1 MTDVK
6 QLPENLE
13 QLEQLTEFK
22 RVYKKYSAV
31 QLEDLLT
38 DAEVDY
44 LSADNKSELVW
55 RLLDHR
61 GFNFEAALA
70 EAEQSADEPQA
81 EPVDEPQAEPVDEPQ
96 AEPVDE
102 PVDEPQ
108 AEPAPADD
116 KDDTNEDV
124 QTVQDDTD
132 SEHGDQIDSEANAD
146 LGTGSESADD
156 SEKPSQMDNVTND
169 DAPSDVSNSDDANAN
184 EVEQPAE
191 ATDQPTTDSSAPNDE
206 APTTQTLEQDKP
218 ADEPVAQWMHPR
230 HRHQR
235 ISNAMK
241 AASATNAPADEDDKD
256 HVAVFN
262 AGAFPFFE
270 TATSTLVPAKQ
281 TTKIYPTASVDK
293 DQILRNVKQYNHT
306 RGNKLRVIN

>member
-22 RVYKKYSAV
+22 RVYKKYTAD

-44 LSADNKSELVW
+44 LSADNKSALTW

-61 GFNFEAALA
+61 GFDFEAALA
-70 EAEQSADEPQA
+70 EANSDQPAAQ
-81 EPVDEPQAEPVDEPQ
+81 
-96 AEPVDE
+96 DE
-102 PVDEPQ
+102 PVLGGDEPTD
-108 AEPAPADD
+108 EPAPADD

-132 SEHGDQIDSEANAD
+132 NEHGDQIDSEANAD

-156 SEKPSQMDNVTND
+156 SDKPSQMDNVTND
-169 DAPSDVSNSDDANAN
+169 DAPSDIGNSDDANAN

-191 ATDQPTTDSSAPNDE
+191 AAGQPTTDSSAPNDE

-218 ADEPVAQWMHPR
+218 ADPTNKPAPKPQDWLRNAREHYQNRQKVVADTQP
-230 HRHQR
+230 
-235 ISNAMK
+235 
-241 AASATNAPADEDDKD
+241 ATTEEAD

>member
-13 QLEQLTEFK
+13 QLEQLAEFK
-22 RVYKKYSAV
+22 RVYKKHTV
-31 QLEDLLT
+31 DQLEDLLT
-38 DAEVDY
+38 EAEVGY
-44 LSADNKSELVW
+44 LSADNKSELTW
-55 RLLDHR
+55 RLLDHQ
-61 GFNFEAALA
+61 GFDFEAALA
-70 EAEQSADEPQA
+70 EANNDQPVPVPQ
-81 EPVDEPQAEPVDEPQ
+81 
-96 AEPVDE
+96 DE
-102 PVDEPQ
+102 PVLGGDEPV
-108 AEPAPADD
+108 EPAPADD
-116 KDDTNEDV
+116 KDDANEDV

-156 SEKPSQMDNVTND
+156 SDKSSQMDNVAND
-169 DAPSDVSNSDDANAN
+169 DAPSDIGNSDDANAN

-191 ATDQPTTDSSAPNDE
+191 AAGQPTTDSAAPNNE

-218 ADEPVAQWMHPR
+218 APVEPV
-230 HRHQR
+230 
-235 ISNAMK
+235 K
-241 AASATNAPADEDDKD
+241 EKD

-270 TATSTLVPAKQ
+270 TATSTLVPAKK

-293 DQILRNVKQYNHT
+293 DRILRNVEQYNHT

>member
-70 EAEQSADEPQA
+70 EAEQSA
-81 EPVDEPQAEPVDEPQ
+81 
-96 AEPVDE
+96 
-102 PVDEPQ
+102 DEPQ

>member
-22 RVYKKYSAV
+22 RVYKKYTAD

-38 DAEVDY
+38 EAEVGY
-44 LSADNKSELVW
+44 LSADNKSELTW
-55 RLLDHR
+55 RLLDHQ
-61 GFNFEAALA
+61 GFDFEAALA
-70 EAEQSADEPQA
+70 ESSNDQPAPQ
-81 EPVDEPQAEPVDEPQ
+81 
-96 AEPVDE
+96 DE
-102 PVDEPQ
+102 PVLGGDEPTDQ
-108 AEPAPADD
+108 PVPADD

-124 QTVQDDTD
+124 QTVQDDTN
-132 SEHGDQIDSEANAD
+132 SEHGDQIDSEASAD
-146 LGTGSESADD
+146 LGSGSASADD
-156 SEKPSQMDNVTND
+156 SEKSSQMDNVTNA
-169 DAPSDVSNSDDANAN
+169 DAPSDIGNSNDANAN

-191 ATDQPTTDSSAPNDE
+191 AADQPTTNSSAPNDE

-218 ADEPVAQWMHPR
+218 ADEQPV
-230 HRHQR
+230 
-235 ISNAMK
+235 
-241 AASATNAPADEDDKD
+241 PADEQTNNKSAWKHSFFERRNQLKNTKPADAAETD

-262 AGAFPFFE
+262 TGAFNFFE
-270 TATSTLVPAKQ
+270 TATSTLVPAKK
-281 TTKIYPTASVDK
+281 TVKIYPTATADK

>member
-22 RVYKKYSAV
+22 RVYKKYTV
-31 QLEDLLT
+31 DQLEDLLT
-38 DAEVDY
+38 EAEVDY
-44 LSADNKSELVW
+44 LSADNKSELTW
-55 RLLDHR
+55 RLLDHQ
-61 GFNFEAALA
+61 GFDFEAALA
-70 EAEQSADEPQA
+70 EANNDQPAPQDEPTLGG
-81 EPVDEPQAEPVDEPQ
+81 DEPID
-96 AEPVDE
+96 
-102 PVDEPQ
+102 
-108 AEPAPADD
+108 EPAPADD
-116 KDDTNEDV
+116 KDDANEDV

-156 SEKPSQMDNVTND
+156 SDKSSQMDNVTND
-169 DAPSDVSNSDDANAN
+169 DAPSDIGNSDDANAN

-191 ATDQPTTDSSAPNDE
+191 AADQPVKE
-206 APTTQTLEQDKP
+206 
-218 ADEPVAQWMHPR
+218 
-230 HRHQR
+230 
-235 ISNAMK
+235 
-241 AASATNAPADEDDKD
+241 KD

-262 AGAFPFFE
+262 TGAWPFFE
-270 TATSTLVPAKQ
+270 TATSTLVPAKK

-293 DQILRNVKQYNHT
+293 DRILRNVEQYNHT

>member
-22 RVYKKYSAV
+22 RVYKKYTAD

-38 DAEVDY
+38 EAEVDY
-44 LSADNKSELVW
+44 LSTDNKSELTW
-55 RLLDHR
+55 RLLDHQ
-61 GFNFEAALA
+61 GFDFEAALA
-70 EAEQSADEPQA
+70 EANNDQPAPQDEPTLGG
-81 EPVDEPQAEPVDEPQ
+81 D
-96 AEPVDE
+96 
-102 PVDEPQ
+102 
-108 AEPAPADD
+108 EPAPADD
-116 KDDTNEDV
+116 KDDANEDV

-156 SEKPSQMDNVTND
+156 SDKSSQMDNVTND
-169 DAPSDVSNSDDANAN
+169 DAPSDIGNSDDANAN

-191 ATDQPTTDSSAPNDE
+191 AAGQPTTDSSAPNDE

-218 ADEPVAQWMHPR
+218 APAEPV
-230 HRHQR
+230 
-235 ISNAMK
+235 K
-241 AASATNAPADEDDKD
+241 DKD

-270 TATSTLVPAKQ
+270 TATSTLVPAKK
-281 TTKIYPTASVDK
+281 TTKIYPTAMADK
-293 DQILRNVKQYNHT
+293 GQIMRNIKQYNHT
-306 RGNKLRVIN
+306 RGNKLRVVN

>member
-6 QLPENLE
+6 QLPENVE

-55 RLLDHR
+55 RLLDYR

-70 EAEQSADEPQA
+70 EANSDQSAPQ
-81 EPVDEPQAEPVDEPQ
+81 
-96 AEPVDE
+96 DE
-102 PVDEPQ
+102 PVPV
-108 AEPAPADD
+108 DD
-116 KDDTNEDV
+116 KDDANEDV

-132 SEHGDQIDSEANAD
+132 SDHGDQIDSETSAD
-146 LGTGSESADD
+146 LGSGSESTDD
-156 SEKPSQMDNVTND
+156 SEKSSQMDSATND
-169 DAPSDVSNSDDANAN
+169 DAPSDIGNSDAANAN

-191 ATDQPTTDSSAPNDE
+191 TADQSSTDSTAPNDE
-206 APTTQTLEQDKP
+206 APTTQTLEQDKQADEQSAWRHPFFDRRNQLKNTKP
-218 ADEPVAQWMHPR
+218 ADD
-230 HRHQR
+230 
-235 ISNAMK
+235 
-241 AASATNAPADEDDKD
+241 AAETD
-256 HVAVFN
+256 HVAVLN
-262 AGAFPFFE
+262 TGAWPFFE
-270 TATSTLVPAKQ
+270 TATSTLVPAKK

-306 RGNKLRVIN
+306 RGNKLRVLN

>member
-22 RVYKKYSAV
+22 RVYKKYTAD

-38 DAEVDY
+38 EAEVGY
-44 LSADNKSELVW
+44 LSTDNKSELVW
-55 RLLDHR
+55 RLLDYR

-70 EAEQSADEPQA
+70 EANNDQSAPQ
-81 EPVDEPQAEPVDEPQ
+81 
-96 AEPVDE
+96 DE
-102 PVDEPQ
+102 PVSGGDEPV
-108 AEPAPADD
+108 EPAPQDEPVPADD

-156 SEKPSQMDNVTND
+156 SDKPSQMDNVTND
-169 DAPSDVSNSDDANAN
+169 DAPSDIGNSDDANAN

-191 ATDQPTTDSSAPNDE
+191 AAGQPTTDSAAPNNE

-218 ADEPVAQWMHPR
+218 APVEPV
-230 HRHQR
+230 
-235 ISNAMK
+235 K
-241 AASATNAPADEDDKD
+241 DKD

-270 TATSTLVPAKQ
+270 TATSTLVPAKK
-281 TTKIYPTASVDK
+281 TTKIYPTASVSK
-293 DQILRNVKQYNHT
+293 DQIMRNVKQYNHT

>member
-44 LSADNKSELVW
+44 LSTDNKSELTW
-55 RLLDHR
+55 RLLDHQ
-61 GFNFEAALA
+61 GFDFEAALA
-70 EAEQSADEPQA
+70 EANNDQSAPQDEPTLGG
-81 EPVDEPQAEPVDEPQ
+81 DEPTD
-96 AEPVDE
+96 
-102 PVDEPQ
+102 
-108 AEPAPADD
+108 EPAPADD
-116 KDDTNEDV
+116 KDDANEDV

-156 SEKPSQMDNVTND
+156 SDKSSQMDNVTND
-169 DAPSDVSNSDDANAN
+169 DAPSDFGNSDDANAN
-184 EVEQPAE
+184 EVDQPAE
-191 ATDQPTTDSSAPNDE
+191 TAGQPTTDSSAPNDE

-218 ADEPVAQWMHPR
+218 AAQWMHPR

-235 ISNAMK
+235 ILNTMN
-241 AASATNAPADEDDKD
+241 AASATNAPADAAETD

-270 TATSTLVPAKQ
+270 TATSTLVPAKK

>member
-44 LSADNKSELVW
+44 LSADNKSALTW

-61 GFNFEAALA
+61 GFDFEAALA
-70 EAEQSADEPQA
+70 EAEQSA
-81 EPVDEPQAEPVDEPQ
+81 
-96 AEPVDE
+96 
-102 PVDEPQ
+102 DEPQ

-156 SEKPSQMDNVTND
+156 SEKPSQMGNVTND
-169 DAPSDVSNSDDANAN
+169 DAPSDIGNSDDANAN

-191 ATDQPTTDSSAPNDE
+191 AAGQPTTDSSAPNDE